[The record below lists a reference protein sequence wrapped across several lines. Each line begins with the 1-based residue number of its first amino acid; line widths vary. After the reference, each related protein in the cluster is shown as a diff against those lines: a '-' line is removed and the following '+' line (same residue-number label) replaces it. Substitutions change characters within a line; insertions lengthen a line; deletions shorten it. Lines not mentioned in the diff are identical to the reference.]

1 MRALALALLLAVV
14 PASALAAEPVTDML
28 GRRVAAP
35 ARPMRVVSLAPSL
48 TEIAFAVGAGERLV
62 AITDNCDFPAEVA
75 GKPRIGGIYN
85 PNFEAILTARPD
97 LVLGTTEG
105 NREEHLKRLEA
116 LGLALYVVKPTDLPS
131 VLDAIDRV
139 GRVLGQAAETERLVT
154 ALRRAADAV
163 SRAVEG
169 ARRPRVLYVV
179 WGSPLI
185 VPGRDTLLTDLIR
198 RAGGESV
205 SGGEPQEYPRYS
217 MEEALA
223 RRPERIVLGGHGR
236 RSVEAHLRMWPQLR
250 LLAAAPDGRVGV
262 VDGDL
267 THRSGPR
274 VVEALRELA
283 RLIHPE
289 VAW

>member
-1 MRALALALLLAVV
+1 MRAVALALLLLVA
-14 PASALAAEPVTDML
+14 PATARGVEPVTDML

-35 ARPMRVVSLAPSL
+35 ARPVRVVSLAPSL
-48 TEIAFAVGAGERLV
+48 TEIAYAVGAGDRLV
-62 AITDNCDFPAEVA
+62 AVTDNCDFPADVA
-75 GKPRIGGIYN
+75 KKPRIGGIYN

-105 NREEHLKRLEA
+105 NREEHLKRVEA
-116 LGLALYVVKPTDLPS
+116 LGVPLYVVRPTDLPS
-131 VLDAIDRV
+131 VLDAIGRV
-139 GRVLGQAAETERLVT
+139 GGVLGQAAETERLVG
-154 ALRRAADAV
+154 ALRRDADSVA
-163 SRAVEG
+163 RAVEG
-169 ARRPRVLYVV
+169 GRRPRVLYVV

-205 SGGEPQEYPRYS
+205 SGDEPQEYPRFS

-223 RRPERIVLGGHGR
+223 RRPDHVVLGGHGR
-236 RSVEAHLRMWPQLR
+236 RSVEEHLRLWPQLR
-250 LLAAAPDGRVGV
+250 LLAAAREGRVGV

-274 VVEALRELA
+274 VIEALRALA

>member
-1 MRALALALLLAVV
+1 MRAIALALLLVV
-14 PASALAAEPVTDML
+14 APAPAIAAEPVSVRL
-28 GRRVAAP
+28 GRRVAVP
-35 ARPMRVVSLAPSL
+35 ARPLRVVSLAPSL
-48 TEIAFAVGAGERLV
+48 TEIAYAVGAGDRLV
-62 AITDNCDFPAEVA
+62 GVTDNCDFPPEVA
-75 GKPRIGGIYN
+75 GKPRIGGLYT
-85 PNFEAILTARPD
+85 PNFEAILSARPD

-105 NREEHLKRLEA
+105 NREEHLKRIEA
-116 LGLALYVVKPTDLPS
+116 LGLALYVVKPVDLAS
-131 VLDAIDRV
+131 VLDAIGRV
-139 GRVLGQAAETERLVT
+139 GRVLGQAPETERLVA
-154 ALRRAADAV
+154 ALSRDADAV

-205 SGGEPQEYPRYS
+205 SGAEPQEYPRFS

-223 RRPERIVLGGHGR
+223 RQPERIVLGGHGR
-236 RSVEAHLRMWPQLR
+236 RSIEEHLRLWPQLR
-250 LLAAAPDGRVGV
+250 LLAAAREGRVGV

-274 VVEALRELA
+274 VIEALRELA

>member
-1 MRALALALLLAVV
+1 VLALLLAGAPV
-14 PASALAAEPVTDML
+14 PALAMEPVADML
-28 GRRVAAP
+28 GRRVAVP
-35 ARPMRVVSLAPSL
+35 ARPVRVVSLAPSL
-48 TEIAFAVGAGERLV
+48 TEVAYAVGAGDRLV
-62 AITDNCDFPAEVA
+62 AVTDNCDFPPEVA

-85 PNFEAILTARPD
+85 PNFEAILSARPD
-97 LVLGTTEG
+97 LVLATTEG
-105 NREEHLKRLEA
+105 NREEHLRRLLA
-116 LGLALYVVKPTDLPS
+116 LGLAVYVVKPVDLPS
-131 VLDAIDRV
+131 VLDAIGRV
-139 GRVLGQAAETERLVT
+139 GRVLAQAAETERLVA
-154 ALRRAADAV
+154 ALRRDADGVA
-163 SRAVEG
+163 RAVDG

-205 SGGEPQEYPRYS
+205 SGEEPQDYPRFS

-236 RSVEAHLRMWPQLR
+236 RSVEEHLRLWPQLR
-250 LLAAAPDGRVGV
+250 LLAAAREGRVGV

-267 THRSGPR
+267 THRPGPR
-274 VVEALRELA
+274 VIEALRELA

>member
-1 MRALALALLLAVV
+1 VLALLLAGAPV
-14 PASALAAEPVTDML
+14 PALAIEPVADML
-28 GRRVAAP
+28 GRRVAVP
-35 ARPMRVVSLAPSL
+35 ARPVRVVSLAPSL
-48 TEIAFAVGAGERLV
+48 TEVAYAVGAGDRLV
-62 AITDNCDFPAEVA
+62 AVTDNCDFPPEVA

-85 PNFEAILTARPD
+85 PNFEAILSARPD
-97 LVLGTTEG
+97 LVLATTEG
-105 NREEHLKRLEA
+105 NREEHLRRLLA
-116 LGLALYVVKPTDLPS
+116 LGLAVYVVKPVDLPS
-131 VLDAIDRV
+131 VLDAIGRV
-139 GRVLGQAAETERLVT
+139 GRVLAQAAETERLVA
-154 ALRRAADAV
+154 ALRRDADGVA
-163 SRAVEG
+163 RAVDA

-205 SGGEPQEYPRYS
+205 SGEEPQDYPRFS

-236 RSVEAHLRMWPQLR
+236 RSVEEHLRLWPQLR
-250 LLAAAPDGRVGV
+250 LLAAAREGRVGV

-267 THRSGPR
+267 THRPGPR
-274 VVEALRELA
+274 VIEALRELA

>member
-1 MRALALALLLAVV
+1 VRVVVLALLLAGAPV
-14 PASALAAEPVTDML
+14 PALAMELVTDML
-28 GRRVAAP
+28 GRRVAVP
-35 ARPMRVVSLAPSL
+35 ARPVRVVSLAPSL
-48 TEIAFAVGAGERLV
+48 TEVAYAVGAGDRLV
-62 AITDNCDFPAEVA
+62 AVTDNCDFPPEVA

-85 PNFEAILTARPD
+85 PNFEAILSARPD
-97 LVLGTTEG
+97 LVLATTEG
-105 NREEHLKRLEA
+105 NREEHLRRLLA
-116 LGLALYVVKPTDLPS
+116 LGLAVYVVKPVDLPS
-131 VLDAIDRV
+131 VLDAIGRV
-139 GRVLGQAAETERLVT
+139 GRVLAQTAETERLVA
-154 ALRRAADAV
+154 ALRRDADGVARSV
-163 SRAVEG
+163 DG

-205 SGGEPQEYPRYS
+205 SGEEPQDYPRFS

-236 RSVEAHLRMWPQLR
+236 RSVEEHLRLWPQLR
-250 LLAAAPDGRVGV
+250 LLAAAREGRVGV

-267 THRSGPR
+267 THRPGPR
-274 VVEALRELA
+274 VIEALRELA

>member
-1 MRALALALLLAVV
+1 
-14 PASALAAEPVTDML
+14 ML
-28 GRRVAAP
+28 GRRVAVP
-35 ARPMRVVSLAPSL
+35 ARPVRVVSLAPSL
-48 TEIAFAVGAGERLV
+48 TEVAYAVGAGDRLV
-62 AITDNCDFPAEVA
+62 AVTDNCDFPPEVA

-85 PNFEAILTARPD
+85 PNFEAILSARPD
-97 LVLGTTEG
+97 LVLATTEG
-105 NREEHLKRLEA
+105 NREEHLRRLLA
-116 LGLALYVVKPTDLPS
+116 LGLAVYVVKPVDLPS
-131 VLDAIDRV
+131 VLDAIGRV
-139 GRVLGQAAETERLVT
+139 GRVLAQAAETERLVA
-154 ALRRAADAV
+154 ALRRDADGVA
-163 SRAVEG
+163 RAVDG

-205 SGGEPQEYPRYS
+205 SGEEPQDYPRFS

-236 RSVEAHLRMWPQLR
+236 RSVEEHLRLWPQLR
-250 LLAAAPDGRVGV
+250 LLAAAREGRVGV

-267 THRSGPR
+267 THRPGPR
-274 VVEALRELA
+274 VIEALRELA

>member
-1 MRALALALLLAVV
+1 
-14 PASALAAEPVTDML
+14 ML

-35 ARPMRVVSLAPSL
+35 ARPVRVVSLAPSL
-48 TEIAFAVGAGERLV
+48 TEIAYAVGAGDRLV
-62 AITDNCDFPAEVA
+62 AVTDNCDFPPEVA

-97 LVLGTTEG
+97 LVLATTEG

-116 LGLALYVVKPTDLPS
+116 LGLALYIVKPTDLPS
-131 VLDAIDRV
+131 VFDAIGRV
-139 GRVLGQAAETERLVT
+139 GRVLGQFAETEQLLA
-154 ALRRAADAV
+154 ALRRDAETV
-163 SRAVEG
+163 TRAVEG

-205 SGGEPQEYPRYS
+205 SGTEPQEYPRFS

-223 RRPERIVLGGHGR
+223 RQPERIVLGGHGR
-236 RSVEAHLRMWPQLR
+236 RSVEEHLRLWPQLR
-250 LLAAAPDGRVGV
+250 LLTATREGRVGV

-274 VVEALRELA
+274 VIEALRELA

>member
-1 MRALALALLLAVV
+1 VRAVALALLLAAA
-14 PASALAAEPVTDML
+14 PAVAAEPVTDML
-28 GRRVAAP
+28 GRRVAVP
-35 ARPMRVVSLAPSL
+35 ARPVRVVSLAPSL
-48 TEIAFAVGAGERLV
+48 TEIAYAVGAGDRLV
-62 AITDNCDFPAEVA
+62 AVTDNCDFPPQVA

-97 LVLGTTEG
+97 LVVGTTEG
-105 NREEHLKRLEA
+105 NREEHLKRVEA
-116 LGLALYVVKPTDLPS
+116 LGLALYVVKPVDVPS
-131 VLDAIDRV
+131 VLDAIGRV
-139 GRVLGQAAETERLVT
+139 GRVLGQTAETERLIA
-154 ALRRAADAV
+154 ALRREADAV
-163 SRAVEG
+163 ARAVDG

-205 SGGEPQEYPRYS
+205 SGTEPQEYPRFS

-223 RRPERIVLGGHGR
+223 RRPDHIVLGGHGR
-236 RSVEAHLRMWPQLR
+236 RSVEEHLRLWPQLR
-250 LLAAAPDGRVGV
+250 LLAAAREGRVGV

-274 VVEALRELA
+274 VIEALKELA

-289 VAW
+289 VPW